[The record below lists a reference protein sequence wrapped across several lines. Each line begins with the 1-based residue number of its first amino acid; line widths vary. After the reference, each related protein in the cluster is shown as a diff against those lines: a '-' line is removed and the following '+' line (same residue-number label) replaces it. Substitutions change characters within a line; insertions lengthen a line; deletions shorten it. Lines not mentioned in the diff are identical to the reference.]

1 MTRMRATV
9 VLLGAALL
17 VTGPGGARA
26 DTIVFRSGER
36 LSGVIV
42 AEQPET
48 VIFDSQA
55 LGRIEVPRERIA
67 SLDRDP
73 VPASGKSADAGAEAA
88 GTNEVRSRDFLRFYT
103 DHGICYEY
111 VQPVPV
117 VDPFHPRTNLFSE
130 DITISGRIG
139 IKASFDAADYISTHG
154 QQPVDAGAE
163 VRTFR
168 IYTSGEFSLFR
179 TNLYDVDL
187 GLASGSFYLHNAYL
201 RLPQVPW
208 LGNVTLGYF
217 NVPQTIDNIVPFG
230 ANTFMEAA
238 SPGLAFSPGQRLGIQ
253 FDRTFFDER
262 MSAQFGLF
270 SVSQDASLKF
280 GDASDALARPTLR
293 VTGLLI
299 DEPDQRRLLHIGG
312 SASLVFSDASDIQ
325 YQARPESDLAPILV
339 NTGPIPAQFAYVG
352 GLEAIYQEGPFGLQS
367 ELMGSQV
374 NGDGNCFFWG
384 GYVSGGWFLTG
395 EQRSYDRALG
405 LPGRVRP
412 NSPFSL
418 RHGGGWG
425 AFELALRYSYLDLNS
440 GAVNGGRMNIL
451 MPGVNW
457 YWTEHLRWQ
466 FNYGFA
472 HVVEGHSPGNLN
484 IFQMRLQWIF

>member
-280 GDASDALARPTLR
+280 GDASDALARPTAP
-293 VTGLLI
+293 V
-299 DEPDQRRLLHIGG
+299 
-312 SASLVFSDASDIQ
+312 SASEASPNL
-325 YQARPESDLAPILV
+325 RLA
-339 NTGPIPAQFAYVG
+339 
-352 GLEAIYQEGPFGLQS
+352 S
-367 ELMGSQV
+367 
-374 NGDGNCFFWG
+374 
-384 GYVSGGWFLTG
+384 
-395 EQRSYDRALG
+395 
-405 LPGRVRP
+405 
-412 NSPFSL
+412 
-418 RHGGGWG
+418 
-425 AFELALRYSYLDLNS
+425 
-440 GAVNGGRMNIL
+440 
-451 MPGVNW
+451 
-457 YWTEHLRWQ
+457 
-466 FNYGFA
+466 
-472 HVVEGHSPGNLN
+472 
-484 IFQMRLQWIF
+484 